1 VLAAALLMLA
11 AAAAPASPAGASPAD
26 DAHQIARNGTLATL
40 APLVAANE
48 AERVVSRHPELAPA
62 EQDQL
67 RATAKSVAQD
77 HTAKLIEAEAQAL
90 LANLSPE
97 DLRALAAFT
106 QTPASQHL
114 REHLPQIT
122 MATHAVDRDYD
133 FEAEVAK
140 AFCAKSGKLCSK

>member
-1 VLAAALLMLA
+1 VLGAALVVLA
-11 AAAAPASPAGASPAD
+11 AAAAAASPAD
-26 DAHQIARNGTLATL
+26 DAHQIARSGTLATL

-48 AERVVSRHPELAPA
+48 AERVVARHPELSAP
-62 EQDQL
+62 EQEQL
-67 RATAKSVAQD
+67 RATAKSVADD
-77 HTAKLIEAEAQAL
+77 HTAKLVEAEAQAL

-122 MATHAVDRDYD
+122 LATHAVGRDYD

-140 AFCAKSGKLCSK
+140 AFCAKSGKLCTK

>member
-1 VLAAALLMLA
+1 VLGATLLVLAAAT
-11 AAAAPASPAGASPAD
+11 APASPAD
-26 DAHQIARNGTLATL
+26 DAHQIAHNGTLATL

-48 AERVVSRHPELAPA
+48 AERIVARHPELTAS
-62 EQDQL
+62 EQEQL
-67 RATAKSVAQD
+67 RSTAKSVADD
-77 HTAKLIEAEAQAL
+77 HTARLVEAEAQAL

-106 QTPASQHL
+106 QTAASQHL

-133 FEAEVAK
+133 FQAEVAK